1 MKSLTGPF
9 LAALYLL
16 SVALYYLDESGT
28 LKYFQ
33 YALPA
38 IGLGVSL
45 INIQHVWFSAG
56 DLARLS
62 RTVSLLCF
70 LNLLVMLVNGD
81 LYAKYFQET
90 FLLAGA
96 LFFAVMVTGNLTRHT
111 GSILTYALYFLVG
124 TFLIDKGNVLANVLL
139 SPGEIIVG
147 LLTSSIQ
154 TESSLSFYFALLSLY
169 FIFEKD
175 KTKAVIAILF
185 MILSFKR
192 VAIIGFLAA
201 IIVQF
206 IFTSFKMN
214 YHRRL
219 YSVALT
225 VFNFAYL
232 WILLLLINGQ
242 FDEAI
247 SNTLGVSS
255 NFLFMGRVDL
265 YNTVLAKT
273 GYVNWLGM
281 GIGSISNILNRLV
294 ESGNSEGILVNLHS
308 DILKYYLEFG
318 IFLFPVFLYKFIH
331 YLAKNS
337 LAFCMI
343 VMLNIILLTDNVSI
357 YFGFMVLFYLI
368 IYKLGY
374 FPREATSDPGRHA
387 VKETNNEYS
396 LRQIVSQAEPI

>member
-1 MKSLTGPF
+1 MKSLAGPF
-9 LAALYLL
+9 LAVLYLL
-16 SVALYYLDESGT
+16 SVALYYLDASGT

-38 IGLGVSL
+38 IGLGISL
-45 INIQHVWFSAG
+45 INVRRVWFAAG

-62 RTVSLLCF
+62 RTIGILCF
-70 LNLLVMLVNGD
+70 LNLLVLLVNGD
-81 LYAKYFQET
+81 LYTKYFQES

-96 LFFAVMVTGNLTRHT
+96 LFFAVMVAGNLTHHT
-111 GSILTYALYFLVG
+111 GSILTWALYSLVG
-124 TFLIDKGNVLANVLL
+124 IFMIDKGSALLSVLL
-139 SPGEIIVG
+139 NPGEIVAG

-154 TESSLSFYFALLSLY
+154 TESSLSFYFSLLSLY

-175 KTKAVIAILF
+175 KPKAVIAILF

-192 VAIIGFLAA
+192 VAFVGFLAA
-201 IIVQF
+201 ILVQF
-206 IFTSFKMN
+206 VFTSLKIN
-214 YHRRL
+214 YNRRL
-219 YSVALT
+219 YSISLT

-247 SNTLGVSS
+247 SSTLGVSS

-273 GYVNWLGM
+273 GYINWFGM
-281 GIGSISNILNRLV
+281 GVGSISTILNRLV
-294 ESGNSEGILVNLHS
+294 ESGNSEGTLVNLHS

-318 IFLFPVFLYKFIH
+318 IFLFPIFLYKFIH
-331 YLAKNS
+331 YLARNS
-337 LAFCMI
+337 AAFCMI

-368 IYKLGY
+368 VYKIGY
-374 FPREATSDPGRHA
+374 FPHQNIADSKHTTDKKKNRHFPQQ
-387 VKETNNEYS
+387 TNPH
-396 LRQIVSQAEPI
+396 IEPV